1 MIDEADEKS
10 KAKGGFA
17 RAEALSP
24 EERTEIAKQG
34 AAARWDP
41 TVPRASHYGN
51 LILGDITIPCA
62 VLPDGTRLITQRGM
76 FVALGR
82 HKNPSQGPLDSRPA
96 FLGANNLSP
105 FISPEL
111 ERSWAPIRFRMPS
124 GSGGAR
130 GNIAYGYDARI
141 LPHVCNVF
149 LDAKDANALQQSQV
163 HIAATCKVLQRG
175 FATVGIIALID
186 EATGYQE
193 VRDRDALRQI
203 LEAYLRQELAAWVK
217 RFPDEFYKEIYR
229 LRNWPWP
236 GMGKNRYS
244 AVAGYTKDLIYERLA
259 PGVLEEME
267 KRNPKDEKGHRK
279 GKHHQLLSEDLGI
292 PKLQEHFAAVLAL
305 LRAHDSWDEFYAKM
319 QRSLPKRD
327 DIPLLQYGESRSTAA

>member
-1 MIDEADEKS
+1 MGADQIS
-10 KAKGGFA
+10 H
-17 RAEALSP
+17 AERVWWCSWQHCLRVRR
-24 EERTEIAKQG
+24 E
-34 AAARWDP
+34 
-41 TVPRASHYGN
+41 
-51 LILGDITIPCA
+51 
-62 VLPDGTRLITQRGM
+62 
-76 FVALGR
+76 
-82 HKNPSQGPLDSRPA
+82 NP
-96 FLGANNLSP
+96 
-105 FISPEL
+105 
-111 ERSWAPIRFRMPS
+111 
-124 GSGGAR
+124 
-130 GNIAYGYDARI
+130 
-141 LPHVCNVF
+141 PHVCNVF

-279 GKHHQLLSEDLGI
+279 GKHHQLLSEDLGN
-292 PKLQEHFAAVLAL
+292 PEAAGAL
-305 LRAHDSWDEFYAKM
+305 CCGP
-319 QRSLPKRD
+319 RSV
-327 DIPLLQYGESRSTAA
+327 ESA

>member
-1 MIDEADEKS
+1 VAPMSRVVAMVHRTAWLWSVAELR
-10 KAKGGFA
+10 GGSY
-17 RAEALSP
+17 L
-24 EERTEIAKQG
+24 
-34 AAARWDP
+34 
-41 TVPRASHYGN
+41 ASH
-51 LILGDITIPCA
+51 L
-62 VLPDGTRLITQRGM
+62 
-76 FVALGR
+76 VAHRVGQPAEVDNSDR
-82 HKNPSQGPLDSRPA
+82 ERDSHP
-96 FLGANNLSP
+96 
-105 FISPEL
+105 
-111 ERSWAPIRFRMPS
+111 
-124 GSGGAR
+124 
-130 GNIAYGYDARI
+130 
-141 LPHVCNVF
+141 
-149 LDAKDANALQQSQV
+149 
-163 HIAATCKVLQRG
+163 

-267 KRNPKDEKGHRK
+267 KRNPKDEKGYRK